1 MNDAGY
7 SVKDDFEGVLKE
19 LERYFPLNQV
29 ACIHLNDSKN
39 EQGAAKDRHENIG
52 FGSIGFERLCA
63 ITRMKEFANTPI
75 ILETPYMSAEEG
87 GKDRTY
93 PPYREEI
100 AMLRAGVF
108 EPDLRNKVVAY
119 YQK

>member
-1 MNDAGY
+1 
-7 SVKDDFEGVLKE
+7 
-19 LERYFPLNQV
+19 
-29 ACIHLNDSKN
+29 
-39 EQGAAKDRHENIG
+39 
-52 FGSIGFERLCA
+52 
-63 ITRMKEFANTPI
+63 MKEFANTPI